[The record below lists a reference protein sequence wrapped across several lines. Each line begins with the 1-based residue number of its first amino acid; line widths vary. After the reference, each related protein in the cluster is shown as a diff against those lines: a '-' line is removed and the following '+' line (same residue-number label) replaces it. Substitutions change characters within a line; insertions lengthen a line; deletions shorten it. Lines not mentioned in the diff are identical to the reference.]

1 MMTVRDGAYAHSAK
15 VLPSHR
21 KVADVQ
27 DPESL
32 PGCIVIPPPPT
43 MLHPLV
49 AFPHGSR
56 SALGPASL
64 LHASTPDGT
73 LRSLSQAHLGV
84 RLKKM
89 GCYVIGADWKKQEYF
104 EEVQTPGPFHT

>member
-1 MMTVRDGAYAHSAK
+1 M
-15 VLPSHR
+15 
-21 KVADVQ
+21 Q